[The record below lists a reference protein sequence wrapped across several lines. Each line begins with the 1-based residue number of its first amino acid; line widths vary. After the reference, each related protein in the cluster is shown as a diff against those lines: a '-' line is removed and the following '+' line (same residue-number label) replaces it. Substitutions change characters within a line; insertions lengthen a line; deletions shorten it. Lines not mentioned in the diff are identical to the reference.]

1 MNTKNAF
8 EDLIRDLSEKSYQY
22 RLVKINGVIVK
33 VNNTWVNAATLVQP
47 LHRSMNVMEEDILDY
62 GDVIIYKKNILFDN
76 LLTLLNEL
84 RKAKKVYLKGLPTYI
99 ASKCFERNVYSHLDF
114 YPSYYSTGGIT
125 FEWPSILYN
134 TKDEEAKRLIQNF
147 PSNRPLL
154 SPDLP
159 VYPNLEEA
167 VEEVVGFPSRST
179 FYSQVTVIVPDY
191 RARLKEITIL
201 SRNKVKVSIDFKE
214 IEPTELL
221 CKYYYRTIDKVCHG
235 SLKFEKTETEKV
247 IEFDQDIRVIYFYL
261 ITKKGSLLDS
271 RTGMLEYLPPPGVKF
286 KYTPE
291 NVKNLV
297 LMGEGERLEFKR
309 ELPKNKV
316 ELAETIVA
324 FANNRGGII
333 ILGVD
338 DNGRIVG
345 VSNMKIKD
353 TIYNIVRSYCDPPD
367 IEMKIE
373 EVRVNDKL
381 VIIIEVK
388 EGDNKPY
395 LVKDRGVFIRAGAT
409 DRIASRAEL
418 DKFYSRQQLR
428 I

>member
-1 MNTKNAF
+1 MNAKNAF
-8 EDLIRDLSEKSYQY
+8 EDLIGDLSEKSYQY
-22 RLVKINGVIVK
+22 RLVKIKGVIIK
-33 VNNTWVNAATLVQP
+33 VNNTWVNVATLVQP
-47 LHRSMNVMEEDILDY
+47 LHRSMNVMEEDVLDY
-62 GDVIIYKKNILFDN
+62 GDVIIYKKNIPFDN
-76 LLTLLNEL
+76 LITLLNEL
-84 RKAKKVYLKGLPTYI
+84 RNTKKVYLKGIPTYM
-99 ASKCFERNVYSHLDF
+99 ASKQFERNVYSHLDF

-134 TKDEEAKRLIQNF
+134 TIDEEAKKLIKNF

-159 VYPNLEEA
+159 VYPSLEEA
-167 VEEVVGFPSRST
+167 VEDVVGFPSRST

-214 IEPTELL
+214 IEPTELI
-221 CKYYYRTIDKVCHG
+221 CKYYYRTINKVCRG
-235 SLKFEKTETEKV
+235 SLKFEKTEIEKV

-261 ITKKGSLLDS
+261 ITKKGSFLDS
-271 RTGMLEYLPPPGVKF
+271 RASTLEYMPPLGVKF
-286 KYTPE
+286 EYSPE
-291 NVKNLV
+291 NIKNLV
-297 LMGEGERLEFKR
+297 LMGEGERLEFKQ
-309 ELPKNKV
+309 ELPKNRV

-333 ILGVD
+333 LLGVD

-345 VSNMKIKD
+345 VSNMKSKD

-373 EVRVNDKL
+373 KVRVNDKPI
-381 VIIIEVK
+381 IIIEVK

-418 DKFYSRQQLR
+418 DKFYSR
-428 I
+428 